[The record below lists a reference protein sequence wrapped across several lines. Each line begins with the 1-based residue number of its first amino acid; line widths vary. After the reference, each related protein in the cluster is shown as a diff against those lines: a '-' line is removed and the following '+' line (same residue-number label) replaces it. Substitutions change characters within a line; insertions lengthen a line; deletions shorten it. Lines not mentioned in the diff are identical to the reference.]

1 MNSKEAVAATDYLKK
16 LIAVSPKGAITAN
29 GDDVTSRFLGEDIG
43 AMLNYSGYY
52 GMALDEKINK
62 NKGKIGTAPMPIGAA
77 DITHLAGWNIGI
89 PSDAKN
95 PDAAWKFLEFVFG
108 KTNAKAYLQSGA
120 AAIGRQSI
128 INDAELVA
136 TNPYLPQLT
145 ISASSRVERYPQIAV
160 WPEFETAAIDAVSQV
175 LTGKKATQ
183 AALDALNEK
192 LKPILAKEPRG

>member
-1 MNSKEAVAATDYLKK
+1 
-16 LIAVSPKGAITAN
+16 
-29 GDDVTSRFLGEDIG
+29 
-43 AMLNYSGYY
+43 
-52 GMALDEKINK
+52 
-62 NKGKIGTAPMPIGAA
+62 MPVGAA

-89 PSDAKN
+89 PADAKN
-95 PDAAWKFLEFVFG
+95 PDAAWKFLEFVLG

-136 TNPYLPQLT
+136 TNPYLPQLN
-145 ISASSRVERYPQIAV
+145 ISSTSRVERYPQIAV

-175 LTGKKATQ
+175 LTGKQSTQ
-183 AALDALNEK
+183 AALDSLNEK